1 RDWSP
6 FVANDIW
13 IGDGHSLKLKVA
25 HPVHGRPFTP
35 ELTMIADGA
44 SRKIVGWSLSLSEN
58 AFAVLDALRHGI
70 ATHGVPAI
78 YYSDNGGGEKN
89 KILDAEVTGI
99 LPRFSI
105 HHATGIAGN
114 PQGRGII
121 ERLNKTVGLRIAE

>member
-1 RDWSP
+1 
-6 FVANDIW
+6 
-13 IGDGHSLKLKVA
+13 A

-35 ELTMIADGA
+35 ELTMIVDGA

-121 ERLNKTVGLRIAE
+121 ERLNKTVGLRIAERFETYYG